1 VCVGFVSRHLERDL
15 SLPKQRDA
23 ILEKALAD
31 LTLDS
36 NVLAIYLGGS
46 LAKGKADL
54 YSDIDLHTLVASEKK
69 RDFIINKRTRAAAW
83 GEVLFYEDFNPLS
96 PVVVTHYDCF
106 VKVDSWYHSP
116 EEMVPSIW
124 LKGLKVLYD
133 PSNIIR
139 KVIQESSNL
148 DYQTSAEE
156 VEFWRGKVLAFI
168 HETYRAVMR
177 HELYYAVS
185 NLDRVRWLIASGWYM
200 EENQRLDSAYGV
212 WSKVEGGHS
221 ALKNW
226 QLSLLDAWEVS
237 RNANEIIKT
246 MMGMATECFRLNKCL
261 SKLTGIEEKEELF
274 KKAIEMAY

>member
-1 VCVGFVSRHLERDL
+1 VGFVSRHLERDL
-15 SLPKQRDA
+15 SLPKQREA

-31 LTLDS
+31 LTSDT

-46 LAKGKADL
+46 LAKGKDDL
-54 YSDIDLHTLVASEKK
+54 YSDIDLHTVVAAEKK
-69 RDFIINKRTRAAAW
+69 RDFIINKRNRAAAW
-83 GEVLFYEDFNPLS
+83 GEVVFYEDFNPLS

-106 VKVDSWYHSP
+106 VKVDCWYHSQ

-133 PSNIIR
+133 PSDRIR
-139 KVIQESSNL
+139 KVIQDSSNL
-148 DYQTSAEE
+148 IYQTSPEE
-156 VEFWRGKVLAFI
+156 VEFWREKILAFI

-177 HELYYAVS
+177 HELYYAIS

-200 EENQRLDSAYGV
+200 EENHQLDSAYGV
-212 WSKVEGGHS
+212 WSKVEGGCS

-226 QLSLLDAWEVS
+226 QLSLLDSWDVS

-246 MMGMATECFRLNKCL
+246 IMSMAAEFFRLNKCL
-261 SKLTGIEEKEELF
+261 SNRTGIEEKEELF